1 MSSAPRLAA
10 RFARARAEK
19 RAALIVYLTA
29 DDPDGATSLRLMRA
43 AAEAGADVI
52 EIGIPWSDPS
62 ADGKAIQAAMH
73 RALARGGGLRR
84 ALGLCSELRAAC
96 PDVGLVLF
104 GYANPILVMGVDVFA
119 LKARDAGADGLLCVD
134 YPPDEDRALP
144 TALAREGLDFVPLL
158 APTSTDARIDLALAA
173 AGSFVYYVSM
183 TGTTGTALA
192 DLEGP
197 RAKVAAIRERGGGKI
212 SRRRRVRHPHPR
224 GRARRRQLRRRGRR
238 RQRRRGDRRSGRRR
252 EARSGPRDERL
263 RPIAAPGGR
272 RQRVIRPKSREFS
285 AWGEFPLRVIVAA
298 RRGPP

>member
-1 MSSAPRLAA
+1 VSSAPRLAA
-10 RFARARAEK
+10 RFASARAEK

-29 DDPDGATSLRLMRA
+29 DDPDGVTSLRLMRA
-43 AAEAGADVI
+43 AADAGADVI

-73 RALARGGGLRR
+73 RALGRGGGLRR

-197 RAKVAAIRERGGGKI
+197 RAKVAAIRERGGGKVPVAVGFGI
-212 SRRRRVRHPHPR
+212 RTPDAARAVASFADAVVVGSAAVEIVDRCAAEKRDPVPEMTAFVRSL
-224 GRARRRQLRRRGRR
+224 RQ
-238 RQRRRGDRRSGRRR
+238 
-252 EARSGPRDERL
+252 AV
-263 RPIAAPGGR
+263 GGR
-272 RQRVIRPKSREFS
+272 
-285 AWGEFPLRVIVAA
+285 G
-298 RRGPP
+298 